1 MYSFRN
7 GSLVAMYDVI
17 LNSEVGAEVD
27 ITRVQAAVVVSLQSE
42 GVGDQLGVDVSFTP
56 QIKGLYYC
64 YYFEFV
70 CLFVP

>member
-1 MYSFRN
+1 
-7 GSLVAMYDVI
+7 MYDVI